1 MITKIKDSQAA
12 ELIAMIVLFLMAI
25 GTVFVFS
32 ASANVS
38 QDIDL
43 HRFYNYPEFR
53 QILFFPLAIVVLYV
67 SSFFNYRWFRL
78 SENLF
83 KSPIV
88 YLLIVSVFLLVLV
101 LIPGIGTEVN
111 NARRWLRLGVG
122 PATISFQPSEFA
134 KWVTLFFVA
143 GYCEKYRES
152 LQLYKE
158 RFLPVCAVA
167 GVVVLLIIKED
178 FGTAAFISLL
188 TFLILIIGGVK
199 FWHVLTPLPLAATAF
214 FVVIF
219 TSPARMQRIKAF
231 LNPESL
237 AGSAAYQAN
246 QSLIA
251 LGSGGLFG
259 KGIGKGICKYGHLP
273 EDTTDFIFAIIGEE
287 LGLAGAVV
295 IIVLFIVFVLLGILV
310 VSRCKDWFG
319 KLLATGIVM
328 AVGIQ
333 AAINIGVVTVV
344 LPTKGIPL
352 PFVSAGGTS
361 MLLGAAAVGVL
372 INIAK
377 QSAKEPV
384 ELIPPVE
391 LIEQMSQAE
400 SIGQS
405 ALRPEAVETTKDD
418 ARPVEYV
425 NPIKQ
430 TEQVEPEQKEETQ

>member
-1 MITKIKDSQAA
+1 MITKIKDSQIA
-12 ELIAMIVLFLMAI
+12 ELMAVAVLLLMAI

-43 HRFYNYPEFR
+43 HKFYKYPEFR
-53 QILFFPLAIVVLYV
+53 QILFFPLAIIVLYV
-67 SSFFNYRWFRL
+67 SSFFNYRWFKL

-88 YLLIVSVFLLVLV
+88 YLLAVSAVLLLLV

-111 NARRWLRLGVG
+111 NARRWLRVGVG
-122 PATISFQPSEFA
+122 PATISFQPSELA
-134 KWVTLFFVA
+134 KWVAIFFVA
-143 GYCEKYRES
+143 GYCEKYSES
-152 LQLYKE
+152 LQEYKK
-158 RFLPVCAVA
+158 RFVPVCAVV
-167 GVVVLLIIKED
+167 GVMVLLVIKED

-188 TFLILIIGGVK
+188 VFLILVVGGAK
-199 FWHVLTPLPLAATAF
+199 LWHLLTPLPLALAA
-214 FVVIF
+214 FVVAIF
-219 TSPARMQRIKAF
+219 SSPARIQRIKAF
-231 LNPESL
+231 LNPEEL

-251 LGSGGLFG
+251 LGSGGFFG
-259 KGIGKGICKYGHLP
+259 KGIGKGISKYGHLP

-287 LGLAGAVV
+287 LGFVGV
-295 IIVLFIVFVLLGILV
+295 ILVIAFFMAFVLLGMLV
-310 VSRCKDWFG
+310 VYRCKDRFG

-328 AVGIQ
+328 AVGVQ

-361 MLLGAAAVGVL
+361 MLLSAAAVGVL

-377 QSAKEPV
+377 QSAKEQIEPM
-384 ELIPPVE
+384 EALPAP
-391 LIEQMSQAE
+391 IEQ
-400 SIGQS
+400 IGQV
-405 ALRPEAVETTKDD
+405 EATGP
-418 ARPVEYV
+418 AEYV
-425 NPIKQ
+425 EPI
-430 TEQVEPEQKEETQ
+430 EQVEPIEPKREEEME